1 MTIPIQLVGV
11 EGIPRN
17 SLIEIE
23 VVALPATFN
32 SRKQRVEDKSID
44 IIHVKFDLEKPHVT
58 CYYNYLHS
66 TDNMNMIHHSIY
78 DSIIYT
84 PHYNQPPL
92 KPFCS
97 PASEEFRNYNLLPS
111 DFMFDQFKI
120 FNEFSYRQGCFSSG
134 FSRVGL
140 SINKELFDDMDIIHL
155 ILCFNSVLHEILRI
169 SKLKI
174 NSVLSIK
181 IWCAPEYEHLYKR
194 FNEQYFNKFWPDP
207 IRPSFLLSSGLF
219 HQQDNDSCLTICCV
233 MQFLFVDLLQMRSE
247 TWINNM

>member
-1 MTIPIQLVGV
+1 MPIQLIGV

-23 VVALPATFN
+23 VIALPATFN
-32 SRKQRVEDKSID
+32 SRKERIVDRSTEIM
-44 IIHVKFDLEKPHVT
+44 HVKFDLEKSHVT
-58 CYYNYLHS
+58 CYSNLNS
-66 TDNMNMIHHSIY
+66 TDNMIHHSVY

-84 PHYNQPPL
+84 PNYYQPLL
-92 KPFCS
+92 KPFRPS
-97 PASEEFRNYNLLPS
+97 GEFRNYNLLPS
-111 DFMFDQFKI
+111 DYGFDQFKF
-120 FNEFSYRQGCFSSG
+120 FNEFCYRLGCFSSG

-140 SINKELFDDMDIIHL
+140 SIKKELFDDMDIMHL
-155 ILCFNSVLHEILRI
+155 ILCFNSALHEILHI

-174 NSVLSIK
+174 NSVLTIK

-194 FNEQYFNKFWPDP
+194 CNEQYFNKFWPAP

-219 HQQDNDSCLTICCV
+219 HQEQDNDSLNICCV